1 MKFNNKAFVALFAI
15 AALGLLLAG
24 ACKSSGI
31 ALTKRGQIM
40 NIDLQ
45 APGTL
50 PEGGTGEVS
59 VKVEN
64 NGLSKLGGVMFD
76 VEFPREVVIL
86 SESHGDGINLV
97 EGTGPDGGRMFHYD
111 AGNIEATTDAS
122 ARFSVRTAFGSLQQS
137 GTIRVTAWQKD
148 LPGDKLVETK
158 FIKMRAQ

>member
-97 EGTGPDGGRMFHYD
+97 EG
-111 AGNIEATTDAS
+111 
-122 ARFSVRTAFGSLQQS
+122 
-137 GTIRVTAWQKD
+137 
-148 LPGDKLVETK
+148 
-158 FIKMRAQ
+158 